1 MAGETRIIA
10 FGANGA
16 EQNGG
21 EAGVQPLDTS
31 LDVASDSPETAYAV
45 SDWDNEEPVSSSAWQ
60 DHAVPVLALVAIVAW
75 TVFFAWS
82 QWSVLPR
89 TPAAQVPSLVVQWA
103 VPVLLVAVL
112 WLLAMRSSRREAARF
127 GDAAALLSRESAQL
141 ETRLTTVNG
150 ELSLAREFIAA
161 QSRDLESLGRLA
173 VERLTQNADRL
184 QELIRENGGRLDTI
198 QSVSKSALENMDK
211 LRGQLPVIASSAK
224 DVTNHIGNAG
234 RTAHVQLEDL
244 IAGLGRLNEFGSACN
259 DQVRAVREAM
269 DAAAA
274 GFTGVC
280 EDLDHLA
287 AARFEA
293 LAERGAEF
301 RTRMEADEVEMLGA
315 IRTRAAALEHE
326 VAGVRGALDTHEAE
340 SLTSLRARL
349 TALRDESGVV
359 GRALQ
364 DSETR
369 AADAWTA
376 RLAALEERRAELE
389 TRLGESERTGLESLR
404 ERADKLAR
412 ASEELR
418 LRIAADE
425 QAALTAL
432 EERVARLRSRTGELQ
447 SQISAGEQ
455 AALTRLQSQL
465 AALDGAV
472 AERLADHERH
482 SDELA
487 WRSEALVGTLSD
499 HGERIAA
506 VAQSSAE
513 VEAALSRSLSLLADR
528 LTASRTTLAATEGE
542 VERLTDASVRLLE
555 LIQAS
560 AKHSSGVLPESLSV
574 ADDRL
579 SRLGDKVLQLIDDI
593 ETGSRRSSELHG
605 SVDALREALGAVQAD
620 LAAGQSAISERNET
634 HYAEI
639 GALRAS
645 LGDIESAGERI
656 GTRTREEL
664 AAAIEQLAASV
675 RNVLASLEDEGA
687 ARVRELAERLGDE
700 SAKAIDRVMRPRAA
714 EAAGALEQAVAHAS
728 GAGREAAVQMREQLN
743 AVEEAVGSLETRV
756 ALAREQAQ
764 EQVDN
769 DFSRRAAL
777 IVDALKSNAIDVA
790 SALSADV
797 ADTAWAAY
805 LKGDRGI
812 FARRAVS
819 LLDAGDTRAIQQLF
833 ERDDTFREHVSRYIH
848 DFESLLR
855 QVLSTREGHAL
866 GVTLL
871 SSDMGKLYVAL
882 AQGIERLRN

>member
-16 EQNGG
+16 EQTGG
-21 EAGVQPLDTS
+21 KAGVQTLESSSAT
-31 LDVASDSPETAYAV
+31 VGDSPELSGGV
-45 SDWDNEEPVSSSAWQ
+45 PDWDGEEPAPAPPWQ
-60 DHAVPVLALVAIVAW
+60 SYAAPVVALLAVIAW
-75 TVFFAWS
+75 TAFFAWS
-82 QWSVLPR
+82 QWSTLPA
-89 TPAAQVPSLVVQWA
+89 TPPAQVPALVVQWA
-103 VPVLLVAVL
+103 VPVLLVTVL
-112 WLLAMRSSRREAARF
+112 WLLAMRSSRREALRF

-141 ETRLTTVNG
+141 EARLSTVNG
-150 ELSLAREFIAA
+150 ELSLAREFVAA

-198 QSVSKSALENMDK
+198 QSVSKSALENMDR

-244 IAGLGRLNEFGSACN
+244 ISGLGRLNEFGAACT

-269 DAAAA
+269 DAAATS
-274 GFTGVC
+274 FTGVC
-280 EDLDHLA
+280 EDLDKLA

-293 LAERGAEF
+293 LAERGTEF
-301 RTRMEADEVEMLGA
+301 RTRMEAEEVEMLAA
-315 IRTRAAALEHE
+315 IRTRAAALAQE
-326 VAGVRGALDTHEAE
+326 VEGVRSALDVHEAE

-364 DSETR
+364 DSEVR

-376 RLAALEERRAELE
+376 RLSALEDRRAELE
-389 TRLGESERTGLESLR
+389 ARIGETERVGLESLR

-418 LRIAADE
+418 VRLASDD
-425 QAALTAL
+425 QAALSAL
-432 EERVARLRSRTGELQ
+432 EERVNRLRARAGELQ
-447 SQISAGEQ
+447 SQITAGEQ
-455 AALTRLQSQL
+455 AALTRIQSQL

-482 SDELA
+482 SDALA
-487 WRSEALVGTLSD
+487 WRSEALVGTLTD
-499 HGERIAA
+499 HGERMAA
-506 VAQSSAE
+506 VAQSGAE
-513 VEAALSRSLSLLADR
+513 VEAALSRSLSSLGDR

-560 AKHSSGVLPESLSV
+560 AKHSSGVLPEALAV

-579 SRLGDKVLQLIDDI
+579 SRLGDKVLHLIDDI
-593 ETGSRRSSELHG
+593 ETGSRRSTELHAA
-605 SVDALREALGAVQAD
+605 VDALRDALAAVQAD
-620 LAAGQSAISERNET
+620 LAAGQSAISDRNET

-645 LGDIESAGERI
+645 LSDIESAGERI

-664 AAAIEQLAASV
+664 AGAIDHLAASV
-675 RNVLASLEDEGA
+675 RTVLASLEDEGA
-687 ARVRELAERLGDE
+687 ARVRDLADRLGDE

-728 GAGREAAVQMREQLN
+728 GAGREAAVQMREQL
-743 AVEEAVGSLETRV
+743 ASVEEAVSSLETRV
-756 ALAREQAQ
+756 VLAREQAQ

-777 IVDALKSNAIDVA
+777 IVDSLKSNAIDVA

-833 ERDDTFREHVSRYIH
+833 ERDDAFREHVSRYIH

-855 QVLSTREGHAL
+855 QVLSTREGHAF